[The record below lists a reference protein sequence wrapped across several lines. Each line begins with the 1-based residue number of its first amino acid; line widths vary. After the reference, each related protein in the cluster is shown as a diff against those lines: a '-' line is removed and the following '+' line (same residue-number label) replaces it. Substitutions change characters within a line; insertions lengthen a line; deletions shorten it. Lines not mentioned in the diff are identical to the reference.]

1 MKVFYIKID
10 DNDELTGIDAISL
23 VDVPAVQKN
32 FLCFN
37 EEKPIKMEF
46 LNESKHIISGV
57 LCLAD
62 TPIYRNDDRYGE
74 YYVVFTKDTI
84 QKMVE
89 RFAKSDL
96 FKSVNLQHMDDKFV
110 DGIYMYESYIV
121 NKERG
126 ICPVEFADVP
136 DGSWIG
142 SYKVENEE
150 LWNDIVNGKELNGF
164 SLQGFFR
171 LDEKFSEAKKE
182 EPNTD
187 FDSWINKFLN

>member
-1 MKVFYIKID
+1 MRIYFIKID
-10 DNDELTGIDAISL
+10 DDSPDCGIDAISL
-23 VDVPAVQKN
+23 VEVPAVQKN

-37 EEKPIKMEF
+37 EEKPMQMNFRDETQ
-46 LNESKHIISGV
+46 HIITGV

-62 TPIYRNDDRYGE
+62 TPIYRNDERFGE

-96 FKSVNLQHMDDKFV
+96 FRSVNLQHKDDSFV
-110 DGIYMYESYIV
+110 DGIYMFESYIV

-126 ICPVEFADVP
+126 ICPAEFADIP
-136 DGSWIG
+136 DGSWVG
-142 SYKVENEE
+142 SYKVENPTLWEE
-150 LWNDIVNGKELNGF
+150 IVNGNELNGF

-182 EPNTD
+182 TPD
-187 FDSWINKFLN
+187 FDSWIEKFL

>member
-10 DNDELTGIDAISL
+10 EDDELTGIDAISL

-37 EEKPIKMEF
+37 EEKPVQMNF
-46 LNESKHIISGV
+46 RDDTKHIITGV

-62 TPIYRNDDRYGE
+62 TPIYRNDERFGE
-74 YYVVFTKDTI
+74 YYVVFSKDTI

-96 FKSVNLQHMDDKFV
+96 FRSVNLQHKDDSFV
-110 DGIYMYESYIV
+110 DGIYMFESYIV

-126 ICPVEFADVP
+126 ICPVEFSDIP
-136 DGSWIG
+136 DGSWVG
-142 SYKVENEE
+142 SYKVENPTLWEE
-150 LWNDIVNGKELNGF
+150 IVNGNELNGF

-182 EPNTD
+182 TPS
-187 FDSWINKFLN
+187 FDSWIEKFL